1 MNVNKIIDLNRKG
14 DYMKYSDYDKRIY
27 NEEDILNYKRMF
39 EKDIAEKQ
47 RELSEFL
54 DRANDRLKWLN
65 ACEEDKR
72 YIILGRACKNGKNK
86 DILLI
91 IRYEDGTQRAERYS
105 YSKISDMRSKLEELK
120 NKYSNV
126 DWSQFVDEF

>member
-1 MNVNKIIDLNRKG
+1 
-14 DYMKYSDYDKRIY
+14 MKYSDYDKRIY

-54 DRANDRLKWLN
+54 DCANNRLKWLN

-72 YIILGRACKNGKNK
+72 YIILGRACKNGKNN

-91 IRYEDGTQRAERYS
+91 IRYEDGTQRDERYS
-105 YSKISDMRSKLEELK
+105 YGKISDMRNKLEELK
-120 NKYSNV
+120 IKYCGV
-126 DWSQFVDEF
+126 DWSQFVDEFLIDGGK